1 MKKTLIALSFAC
13 ASALAFADKEQFNSS
28 WFSGIG
34 TGATSIEALGASN
47 GTWSGLTADNA
58 SVAAGALVLDL
69 DKPDEGEA
77 EEATFTIDAEGET
90 GTAQTLSVTGVF
102 NPISAGDLLA
112 GTEMNRKNA
121 QVGFAVVGV
130 ESEGAM
136 TYKYYAWVGATG
148 GETTAEDWVD
158 LSEKL
163 GTVED
168 PAAQTALTI
177 ELNYWN
183 AGEMTATFKIGNK
196 SDTRTLASEAAQKKK
211 IASVSCT
218 GSGTLNALSGAY
230 QYAVAKV
237 VQNGVETK
245 YPTYDKAIE
254 AGATDTTLVG
264 LKAAVGDVTTKVSD
278 TTKEI
283 GRDCEGK
290 VVIQTATSVLEGVR
304 VGNVNGGA
312 GKALA
317 VTEPLRTFLSKNCK
331 DAYTKVGVEPSDIKK
346 ALDTTDSATQRPL
359 WQSYVLGVEPDAV
372 VKPQQV
378 AQDTDKDN
386 ITLSLPIRPTGDFTV
401 KCKVGNETPQT
412 LMGQTPT
419 FKVPMTTGRYQ
430 VKVSFE

>member
-130 ESEGAM
+130 KAGEGAM
-136 TYKYYAWVGATG
+136 TYKYYAWVGKTDGAT
-148 GETTAEDWVD
+148 AAADWEE
-158 LSEKL
+158 LSKL
-163 GTVED
+163 GTVAD

-196 SDTRTLASEAAQKKK
+196 SDTKTLASEAAQNKK

-278 TTKEI
+278 MTKEI
-283 GRDCEGK
+283 GRDSEGK

-304 VGNVNGGA
+304 VGEVNGGA

-317 VTEPLRTFLSKNCK
+317 VNETLRTFLSKNCK
-331 DAYTKVGVEPSDIKK
+331 DAYTKAGVQTMDIKN
-346 ALDTTDSATQRPL
+346 ALVVTNSATQRPL

-386 ITLSLPIRPTGDFTV
+386 ITLSLPIKPTRDFTV
-401 KCKVGNETPQT
+401 TCAVGNGAAQT
-412 LMGQTPT
+412 LTGQPPT
-419 FKVPMTTGRYQ
+419 FKVPMATGRYA
-430 VKVSFE
+430 VKITLE